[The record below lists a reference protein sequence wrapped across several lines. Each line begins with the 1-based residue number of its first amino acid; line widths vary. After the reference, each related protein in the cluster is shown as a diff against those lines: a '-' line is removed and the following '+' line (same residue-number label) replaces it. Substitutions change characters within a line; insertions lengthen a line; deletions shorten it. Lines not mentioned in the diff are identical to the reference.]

1 MPSTPGAISQNVTL
15 IFVVRSIGPCVRRS
29 GILKRLTTHAHVASE
44 RDHSV
49 VSNAASKLMKRN
61 RIGKGIE
68 MNQQFQQTAGNKT
81 YEISLSGYGLINSPR
96 LNKGTAFTDHERD
109 VFGLHG
115 LLPPHVGS
123 LDEQIDRRIKAFREQ
138 PNAFHKYSFLRDLQ
152 NTNETLFYALLLRN
166 IEEMLPVVYTP
177 TVGEGCQRFSEIW
190 RKPRGLF
197 LSYPNKH
204 RIDQILSHSRYDGVK
219 CIVVS
224 DGERILGLG
233 DQGAGGMGI
242 PIGKMALYTAL
253 GGIHP
258 EHCLPILLDVGTDN
272 EDRLKSPI
280 YIGWTHHRVR
290 GEEYDAFVDV
300 FVNSVKK
307 RWPHVLLQWE
317 DFAGSNAARL
327 LARYKDQLCTF
338 NDDIQGTAAVA
349 TATLLSAINVTGVPL
364 EQQKIAVFGF
374 GTAGIGIT
382 NLLEQFMHD
391 KGVSVEE
398 ARNHFYAI
406 DRYGLIT
413 EKGKDVRPEQMPYAR
428 KEEEV
433 RGWRQPN
440 GDITLQD
447 VIRHAKPSVLI
458 GVSGQAGAFTEG
470 VVREMARNTV
480 RPVIFPLSN
489 PTARSEATPQDLVD
503 WTEGRA
509 LIGTGSPFEPV
520 TIWGKKVRI
529 DQTNNSYIFPGL
541 ALGIVASRAKRVTD
555 AMVVA
560 AAKELARL
568 VPTQKDKKANLLP
581 SLSDS
586 RQLSR
591 SIAQAVGR
599 QAIQDGQ
606 AQVAGEDSLN
616 RELQANIW
624 EPVYAPYERKTGTP

>member
-1 MPSTPGAISQNVTL
+1 METL
-15 IFVVRSIGPCVRRS
+15 EQ
-29 GILKRLTTHAHVASE
+29 TTTQ
-44 RDHSV
+44 
-49 VSNAASKLMKRN
+49 KPY
-61 RIGKGIE
+61 
-68 MNQQFQQTAGNKT
+68 Q
-81 YEISLSGYGLINSPR
+81 ISLSGYHLINSPR
-96 LNKGTAFTDHERD
+96 FNKGTAFSDHERD
-109 VFGLHG
+109 VFELHG

-123 LDEQIDRRIKAFREQ
+123 LEEQMERRMQAFREQ
-138 PNAFHKYSFLRDLQ
+138 PNAFHQYSFLRELQ

-197 LSYPNKH
+197 LSYSNKH
-204 RIDQILSHSRYDGVK
+204 RIAQILSHSRYDAVK

-258 EHCLPILLDVGTDN
+258 EHCLPVLLDVGTDN

-280 YIGWTHHRVR
+280 YIGWRHPRVR
-290 GEEYDAFVDV
+290 GEDYDAFVDV

-307 RWPHVLLQWE
+307 RWPQVLLQWE
-317 DFAGSNAARL
+317 DFAGSNASRL
-327 LARYKDQLCTF
+327 LARYKNQLCTF

-364 EQQKIAVFGF
+364 EKQKIVVFGF

-382 NLLEQFMHD
+382 KLLTQFMQE
-391 KGVSVEE
+391 KGISEQE
-398 ARNHFYAI
+398 ARRRIYAI

-413 EKGKDVRPEQMPYAR
+413 ENGKEVRPEQLPYAR

-433 RGWRQPN
+433 RSWRPPN
-440 GDITLQD
+440 GDITLLH

-458 GVSGQAGAFTEG
+458 GVSGQAGAFSEEA
-470 VVREMARNTV
+470 VREMAQHTP

-489 PTARSEATPQDLVD
+489 PTSSCEATPQDLLD

-520 TIWGKKVRI
+520 RVWGKKIRI

-541 ALGIVASRAKRVTD
+541 ALGIIASKSKRVTD
-555 AMVVA
+555 KMIMS
-560 AAKELARL
+560 AAKELLRL
-568 VPTQKDKKANLLP
+568 APTQKDKKASLLP
-581 SLSDS
+581 PISDS
-586 RQLSR
+586 RQLSL
-591 SIAQAVGR
+591 SIGKAVGM

-606 AQVAGEDSLN
+606 AQVADEGSLD
-616 RELQANIW
+616 RELHANIW
-624 EPVYAPYERKTGTP
+624 EPVYVPYERTRG